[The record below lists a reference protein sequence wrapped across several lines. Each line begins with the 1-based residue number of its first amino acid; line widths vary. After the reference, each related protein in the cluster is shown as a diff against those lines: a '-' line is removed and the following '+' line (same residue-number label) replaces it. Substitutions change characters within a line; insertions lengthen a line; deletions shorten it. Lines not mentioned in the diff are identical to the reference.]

1 MAESKGSIL
10 VVDDEPSMRRF
21 FEVTLKREGYQIT
34 SADSVAE
41 GKAAI
46 QREDFDLVL
55 SDIKLGDGLG
65 LEILSAC
72 KEKDVDVPVIM
83 MTAYASPETAVEAM
97 KLGAVDYLTKPFN
110 VDEVRIVVR
119 NNVRTKQLIHENRKL
134 KMALADSQKVALVFK
149 SDKMRKLIETLK
161 RVAKMDTTILIN
173 GESGTGKELIMK
185 TIHDFSNRREHNYVS
200 VNCGAL
206 PESLFESELFGYEKG
221 SFTGANERRA
231 GLFESAQG
239 GTLFLDEIGEMP
251 LKMQIKLL
259 RVLQEKKIR
268 RVGGTEEIA
277 VDFRLVAATNRNLV
291 EEVKQGNFR
300 EDLYYRINVVPIKV
314 PPLRDRREDVIPLV
328 TFFLDRFAE
337 QYGEKPK
344 LTTQETRRALENYDW
359 PGNVRELENTIERIV
374 ALTPGETIETDDLPD
389 YIQEEPG
396 KPPET
401 EIDLPMDGMDLEQFL
416 DDLRF
421 RYMALAL
428 ARENGVQNKSCEL
441 LGMSFRSFRYYLSKG
456 KELGYFQ

>member
-1 MAESKGSIL
+1 MAENKGIIL

-21 FEVTLKREGYQIT
+21 FEVTLKREGFHILT
-34 SADSVAE
+34 ADSVAE

-46 QREDFDLVL
+46 QREDYDLVL

-65 LEILSAC
+65 LEILSAS
-72 KEKDVDVPVIM
+72 KEKDPDVPVIM

-110 VDEVRIVVR
+110 IDEVRIVVR
-119 NNVRTKQLIHENRKL
+119 NNIRTKKLINENRKL
-134 KMALADSQKVALVFK
+134 KMALADSQKVELVYT
-149 SDKMRKLIETLK
+149 SSKMRKLIETLK

-173 GESGTGKELIMK
+173 GESGVGKELIMK
-185 TIHDFSNRREHNYVS
+185 TIHEFSLRREHNYVS

-277 VDFRLVAATNRNLV
+277 VDFRLVAATNRNLA

-314 PPLRDRREDVIPLV
+314 PPLRERREDVIPLV
-328 TFFLDRFAE
+328 TFFLERFAT
-337 QYGEKPK
+337 QYGESAK
-344 LTTQETRRALENYDW
+344 LTTGDVRRCLEHYDW
-359 PGNVRELENTIERIV
+359 PGNVRELENTMERIV
-374 ALTPGETIETDDLPD
+374 ALTPGDTIEVDDLPD
-389 YIQEEPG
+389 YIQDVSPSQPEAELNLPEE
-396 KPPET
+396 
-401 EIDLPMDGMDLEQFL
+401 GMDLESFL

-421 RYMALAL
+421 RYMELAMV
-428 ARENGVQNKSCEL
+428 RENGVQNKSCEL

-456 KELGYFQ
+456 KESGYFQ